1 MLIYL
6 LRHAIAEE
14 PTSGLPDADRALT
27 GEGVRKLRDVL
38 RRARSGGLSPGQILT
53 SPFRRARQTAELAAK
68 ALSFDQPLLTTGTLV
83 PSSAPQET
91 WDEIRLYKGETALL
105 LVGHEPAMSQLAGFL
120 LAVPELRIDFKK
132 GAMVRIDV
140 PSLGPR
146 PRGVLKWM
154 LAPRLAG

>member
-1 MLIYL
+1 
-6 LRHAIAEE
+6 
-14 PTSGLPDADRALT
+14 
-27 GEGVRKLRDVL
+27 
-38 RRARSGGLSPGQILT
+38 LT